1 MRDRTP
7 LYLLFIAIVLAGL
20 TWALKSPEAI
30 LSGLTFGGEVL
41 LSVLPLLVAAFLVA
55 GFVQVLATKE
65 LVTKWLGAASGWKG
79 IALAC
84 LGGGLMPG
92 GPYVYYPI
100 AAVLL
105 QTGAGLGPL
114 VAFVSAKN
122 LWSLSRL
129 PLEIALLG
137 SQLTLTRFL
146 VTLVIPPFMGLL
158 AERLFGNKIESIRK
172 GVEAQ

>member
-7 LYLLFIAIVLAGL
+7 IFLLAVAVFLAGL
-20 TWALKSPEAI
+20 IWKLKGPEAI
-30 LSGLTFGGEVL
+30 LSGLSIGWNVL
-41 LSVLPLLVAAFLVA
+41 LSVLPLLIAAFLVA
-55 GFVQVLATKE
+55 GLVQVLATKE
-65 LVTKWLGAASGWKG
+65 LVTKWLGTATGWKG

-114 VAFVSAKN
+114 VAFVTAKN
-122 LWSLSRL
+122 LWAFSRL

-146 VTLVIPPFMGLL
+146 VTLVLPP
-158 AERLFGNKIESIRK
+158 LFGYVAEKLFGHRLEDIRK
-172 GVEAQ
+172 GAQIL

>member
-7 LYLLFIAIVLAGL
+7 LFLLAVAIILAGL
-20 TWALKSPEAI
+20 IWMRKGPEEV
-30 LSGLTFGGEVL
+30 LSGLSIGSNVL
-41 LSVLPLLVAAFLVA
+41 LSVLPLLIAAFLVA
-55 GFVQVLATKE
+55 GLVQVLATKE
-65 LVTKWLGAASGWKG
+65 LVTKWLGTATGWKG

-105 QTGAGLGPL
+105 QSGAGLGPL
-114 VAFVSAKN
+114 VAFVTAKN
-122 LWSLSRL
+122 LWAFSRL

-137 SQLTLTRFL
+137 PQLTLIRFL
-146 VTLVIPPFMGLL
+146 VTLALPP
-158 AERLFGNKIESIRK
+158 LFGYAAEKLFGQRLEDIRK
-172 GVEAQ
+172 GAQTL